1 LNLSLHIA
9 KRYLFSKKSH
19 NAINLISLIAVAGV
33 AVATMAM
40 VCTMSIFNGF
50 QDMVGQ
56 MFSSFDPELKI
67 TPVKGKVFDLQAEE
81 INQLRKMPE
90 IEVLSETLEDNV
102 LVRSNDRQVPAILK
116 GVSDN
121 YSNLTDMEGIL
132 LDGDFKL
139 SDEVNDYG
147 ILGIGLAYQLGL
159 NFGHIYPIEIY
170 APKRNAKVNLANPS
184 SSFRQ
189 EYVYLGGIFSINQA
203 AYDDNLIL
211 VPLPLAKLLFDYENE
226 VTAIEL
232 KLRKD
237 VNINKTRDRIQT
249 LLGNGYKVKNRYEQQ
264 ESSFKMM
271 NIEKWI
277 SFLILSFILLIAV
290 FNTIGSLSMMIIE
303 KQQDVIILR
312 NLGATDQLIS
322 RIFLFEGWMISI
334 VGAIIGIITGLLLCF
349 SQQHFGLL
357 KMGSGNFIVNAYP
370 VKISFTDS
378 AFIFVT
384 VLTLGFLATLYPVKN
399 LTNKWLK

>member
-1 LNLSLHIA
+1 MNLSLHIA